1 MKLLSIL
8 FLTLFVSSFATLAVA
23 AEEPPEPWGEQVA
36 TGIEYREYNLP
47 DPVNVYVT
55 RMDRNNR
62 EVTLESSIGQGR
74 LSGGVETVKGMAQR
88 YDEAINYW
96 GETWGNSNDVVVA
109 INGFYFGPN
118 VEPPGIPWSGQVNS
132 GWYAK
137 HFWELESGSGL
148 AWKLDRSIFI
158 GECISHPANK
168 QLVTYFQEG
177 LFVADQ
183 PFDGINVERD
193 ADEFILYTPQY
204 DADTGTTG
212 SMDSIEV
219 LVQLPRPSLIISYA
233 DMGAAEKG
241 TIVDIRNNKGST
253 QIPFDHVVLSMHG
266 SQKEQ
271 FNSLGIQEGDQ
282 VGISQK
288 VKNCDSSFPY
298 EWDYTYASV
307 GGAFYFLKD
316 GVIQDFSDDNQ
327 ANVRDPRT
335 AIAYNDD
342 YLFFIV
348 VDGRD
353 AWYSRGMT
361 IPALAEFAKDEL
373 GATYGIAQD
382 GGGSSTMVVNGE
394 VKNNTYCNNVYCRG
408 NVYLPIITNKA
419 EKDSSAGV
427 IPEADRKFF
436 SAPGEESQSER
447 LSADGVPLTEQ
458 NFTYSMAVDGTQI
471 QRKVANGMLM
481 VVVAP
486 KDQSDIFTE
495 GENIKTLNAVN
506 VRLGPGTNYGIIETV
521 PAETTGVIYEF
532 DNGLNGVWAKGY
544 YWWRV
549 LLEIDD
555 RDVIG
560 WAIEPALTALIQ

>member
-1 MKLLSIL
+1 
-8 FLTLFVSSFATLAVA
+8 
-23 AEEPPEPWGEQVA
+23 
-36 TGIEYREYNLP
+36 
-47 DPVNVYVT
+47 
-55 RMDRNNR
+55 
-62 EVTLESSIGQGR
+62 
-74 LSGGVETVKGMAQR
+74 
-88 YDEAINYW
+88 
-96 GETWGNSNDVVVA
+96 VA

-148 AWKLDRSIFI
+148 AWNLDRSIFI

-219 LVQLPRPSLIISYA
+219 LVQLPQPSLIISYA

>member
-1 MKLLSIL
+1 
-8 FLTLFVSSFATLAVA
+8 
-23 AEEPPEPWGEQVA
+23 
-36 TGIEYREYNLP
+36 
-47 DPVNVYVT
+47 
-55 RMDRNNR
+55 
-62 EVTLESSIGQGR
+62 
-74 LSGGVETVKGMAQR
+74 
-88 YDEAINYW
+88 
-96 GETWGNSNDVVVA
+96 
-109 INGFYFGPN
+109 
-118 VEPPGIPWSGQVNS
+118 
-132 GWYAK
+132 
-137 HFWELESGSGL
+137 
-148 AWKLDRSIFI
+148 
-158 GECISHPANK
+158 
-168 QLVTYFQEG
+168 
-177 LFVADQ
+177 
-183 PFDGINVERD
+183 
-193 ADEFILYTPQY
+193 
-204 DADTGTTG
+204 
-212 SMDSIEV
+212 V

>member
-148 AWKLDRSIFI
+148 AWNLDRSIFI

-219 LVQLPRPSLIISYA
+219 LVQLPQPSLIISYA